1 MRPNDCLGPRNEARA
16 ALPAVL
22 MSSRV
27 DACNASTDMEAS
39 VETKNPS
46 AVAPHSFAR
55 PELRTPKAAAIAGVL
70 CSTLLITMF
79 LLLRSAIPA
88 DPREQGQWLSSGL
101 SRVQVVLNL
110 LPFAAAAFLWFI
122 GFLRDRLGQRE
133 DRFFST
139 MFLGSGLLFLGM
151 LFTLAALMGG
161 ILIAYSIQPH
171 ATTDSAAFHIA
182 RAASY
187 EIANIYM
194 TKMAA
199 IFIFATSK
207 VTYHTGIVPR
217 WLAFVGYALAV
228 SLLFGSYYLTW
239 SFLIFP
245 LWMLLISGWIAKS
258 DVQAPPGKM

>member
-1 MRPNDCLGPRNEARA
+1 
-16 ALPAVL
+16 
-22 MSSRV
+22 
-27 DACNASTDMEAS
+27 MEAT

-70 CSTLLITMF
+70 CSALLITMF

-88 DPREQGQWLSSGL
+88 DPRDQGLWLRSDL
-101 SRVQVVLNL
+101 TRVEIVLNL

-151 LFTLAALMGG
+151 LFTLAALMNG
-161 ILIAYSIQPH
+161 ILIAHSIQPQGQ
-171 ATTDSAAFHIA
+171 TDSAAFHIA
-182 RAASY
+182 RAACY

-207 VTYHTGIVPR
+207 ATYHTGMVPR
-217 WLAFVGYALAV
+217 WFAFASYALAV

-239 SFLIFP
+239 SFLMFP
-245 LWMLLISGWIAKS
+245 LWMLLISGWILKGNGQ
-258 DVQAPPGKM
+258 VAP

>member
-1 MRPNDCLGPRNEARA
+1 
-16 ALPAVL
+16 
-22 MSSRV
+22 
-27 DACNASTDMEAS
+27 
-39 VETKNPS
+39 
-46 AVAPHSFAR
+46 
-55 PELRTPKAAAIAGVL
+55 
-70 CSTLLITMF
+70 MF

-101 SRVQVVLNL
+101 TRVQVVLNL

-161 ILIAYSIQPH
+161 ILIAYSIQPQ

-199 IFIFATSK
+199 IFIFASSK

-217 WLAFVGYALAV
+217 WLAFVSYALAV

-245 LWMLLISGWIAKS
+245 LWMLLISGWIAKG
-258 DVQAPPGKM
+258 DGQETPGKM